1 MVNIM
6 INKHIEIY
14 RNNLKVELEKVL
26 ELLRDRKSY
35 KEIQEITEF
44 SLTTIEEVCNR
55 FSIEYSL
62 EKLVKNRIKNIE
74 KALKKVKGQII
85 KVELNVNLEGTI
97 YTTEARYSFYSV
109 QAQGYIQRLHNRFLV
124 KEIKQ
129 K

>member
-6 INKHIEIY
+6 INKHTEIY
-14 RNNLKVELEKVL
+14 RNNLKIELEKVL
-26 ELLRDRKSY
+26 ELLRDRKLY

-44 SLTTIEEVCNR
+44 SLTTIEEICNR

-97 YTTEARYSFYSV
+97 YTTEARYSFIVSKHK
-109 QAQGYIQRLHNRFLV
+109 AMFKDYIIDF
-124 KEIKQ
+124 
-129 K
+129 

>member
-6 INKHIEIY
+6 INKHTEIY
-14 RNNLKVELEKVL
+14 RNNLKIELEKVL

-35 KEIQEITEF
+35 KEITEF
-44 SLTTIEEVCNR
+44 SLTTIEEICNR

-109 QAQGYIQRLHNRFLV
+109 QAQGYVQRLHNRFLV